1 VLGEEHP
8 DTLTSINNPAEILRT
23 QGDLNGARGLQEKVL
38 EIRRRIQGKE
48 HPNTSTFEW
57 NLLMTLLKLGEQSV
71 AKGLFEKLA
80 WLLNPL
86 PKVWGAGIGR

>member
-1 VLGEEHP
+1 
-8 DTLTSINNPAEILRT
+8 
-23 QGDLNGARGLQEKVL
+23 
-38 EIRRRIQGKE
+38 
-48 HPNTSTFEW
+48 
-57 NLLMTLLKLGEQSV
+57 MTLLKLGEQSV